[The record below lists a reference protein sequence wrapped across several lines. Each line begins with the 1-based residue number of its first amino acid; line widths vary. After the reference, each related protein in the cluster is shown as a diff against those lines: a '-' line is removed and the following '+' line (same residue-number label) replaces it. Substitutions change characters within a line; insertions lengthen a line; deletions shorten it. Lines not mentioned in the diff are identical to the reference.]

1 MLNEKQQKCIKSMVI
16 ENKTQK
22 QIAREIQVSEQTIC
36 EWKKSKE
43 FKDELQNEVREYFG
57 ILAIKAQKALNM
69 LLESDNEYI
78 KLQTIKD
85 VLDRAG
91 YKPIDKQLTGTA
103 NISYISNN
111 YEEFI
116 KNVQGEDF

>member
-22 QIAREIQVSEQTIC
+22 QIASEIQVSEQTIC

-91 YKPIDKQLTGTA
+91 YKPIERQLTGNA
-103 NISYISNN
+103 NISYTSNN

-116 KNVQGEDF
+116 KNIQGEEF

>member
-1 MLNEKQQKCIKSMVI
+1 
-16 ENKTQK
+16 
-22 QIAREIQVSEQTIC
+22 
-36 EWKKSKE
+36 
-43 FKDELQNEVREYFG
+43 
-57 ILAIKAQKALNM
+57 M